1 MPKLKPL
8 AEASAIVVNEV
19 EVKNLQDL
27 AMQHGSALDR
37 VEALARWALKNIKG
51 FPLKLSAEDTEQLQ
65 LGYRHKYS
73 QKHPAIDYVIIE
85 GNHLKVSDCEIQ
97 GIEIPKTAERVS
109 YGVDFA
115 YSFNPNEVGRLK
127 ETHPHG
133 AFIYPLLTD
142 SRDGIRTKCNK
153 YVSNTLNKL
162 IAEGVKQDNIAKG
175 VKVERTPNLDFG
187 DWLYAEKGP
196 IKTMKLRASNQEAKK
211 IITKDDVK
219 RLDQAII
226 AFNVAWKKV

>member
-8 AEASAIVVNEV
+8 VEASTAVVNPV
-19 EVKNLQDL
+19 VVVKNLQDL

-37 VEALARWALKNIKG
+37 VEALAIWGLDNIKG
-51 FPLKLSAEDTEQLQ
+51 FPEKISDEDTEQLQ

-73 QKHPAIDYVIIE
+73 QKNPPVDYVVIE
-85 GNHLKVSDCEIQ
+85 GNYLRVSDCEIQ
-97 GIEIPKTAERVS
+97 GIEIPKNAERVS

-115 YSFNPNEVGRLK
+115 FSFNPNEVGRLK
-127 ETHPHG
+127 DTHG
-133 AFIYPLLTD
+133 EFIYNLV
-142 SRDGIRTKCNK
+142 SGKQGIRTKCNK
-153 YVSNTLNKL
+153 YVSNTLGKL
-162 IAEGVKQDNIAKG
+162 VAEGIKQNNIRKG
-175 VKVERTPNLDFG
+175 IKVERTPNLDFA

-196 IKTMKLRASNQEAKK
+196 IKTMQQRAINQEAKK

-219 RLDQAII
+219 RLNQAIV